1 MQYSGVANHSRALS
15 FVRHRTGAGIQG
27 GAKGGATSHA
37 AYGTSMLAFI
47 HRRKLLD
54 VVSSLSLLIVR
65 ASTHRLAHLSGTK
78 ILLLRL
84 SQWRACLLG
93 CDPFGID

>member
-1 MQYSGVANHSRALS
+1 
-15 FVRHRTGAGIQG
+15 
-27 GAKGGATSHA
+27 
-37 AYGTSMLAFI
+37 MLAFI

-54 VVSSLSLLIVR
+54 VVSSLSLLIVQ
-65 ASTHRLAHLSGTK
+65 AGTHRLAHLSGAK

-93 CDPFGID
+93 CDSFGID